1 MTGTPLVVMLD
12 IDGTLCEIVE
22 RPGDA
27 VVSESARDSLRTLI
41 ARSGEAL
48 RVAFI
53 TGRAVADAQRMLDLD
68 GVAIYGNHGM
78 ERLLPFGDSRAHVAS
93 GRAAPELRDFVG
105 VLADVVSDF
114 PGVSI
119 EDKHFSLTLHFRGI
133 DMARLPEFNAR
144 VAQLVEG
151 RALRLS
157 PGKWVLNVL
166 PEEGL
171 TKGDAVLEII
181 QDVIGDSMS
190 GSVLFVGDDITDEDA
205 FRELRPMPNAVTVRV
220 GSVDVA
226 SAAKLSLD
234 NPHAVHELLALL
246 AESRA

>member
-1 MTGTPLVVMLD
+1 M
-12 IDGTLCEIVE
+12 
-22 RPGDA
+22 
-27 VVSESARDSLRTLI
+27 
-41 ARSGEAL
+41 
-48 RVAFI
+48 
-53 TGRAVADAQRMLDLD
+53 
-68 GVAIYGNHGM
+68 
-78 ERLLPFGDSRAHVAS
+78 
-93 GRAAPELRDFVG
+93 
-105 VLADVVSDF
+105 
-114 PGVSI
+114 
-119 EDKHFSLTLHFRGI
+119 
-133 DMARLPEFNAR
+133 
-144 VAQLVEG
+144 EG

-205 FRELRPMPNAVTVRV
+205 FRELRPMPNAVTVHV